1 MAKKILILDDTQSM
15 RSLLAVTLKSLGFV
29 VVEAEDGVD
38 GWNKLTQN
46 PDVDIIFT
54 DMNMPNKNGV
64 EFIKQV
70 KSSANYISIPIVMLT
85 TESEEAKKNEG
96 KVAGAMAW
104 IVKPFKVENI
114 NAVINK
120 ILG

>member
-15 RSLLAVTLKSLGFV
+15 RSLLAVTLKSMGFV
-29 VVEAEDGVD
+29 VIEAEDGVD
-38 GWNKLTQN
+38 GWNKLNQN

-54 DMNMPNKNGV
+54 DLNMPNKNGV

-70 KSSANYISIPIVMLT
+70 KSNASYISIPIVMLT
-85 TESEEAKKNEG
+85 TETEEAKKNEG
-96 KVAGAMAW
+96 KAAGAMAW

-114 NAVINK
+114 NAVVNK

>member
-54 DMNMPNKNGV
+54 DMNMPKKNGV

-70 KSSANYISIPIVMLT
+70 KSNANYISIPIVMLT